1 MINENEQLAIMDSVR
16 FGVNDR
22 GWVGLSFGVKA
33 IRYGSGQF
41 LSIHETEDLLKRHEI
56 SDINHLNGK
65 PCIIEIDG
73 DIMRFVDLWK

>member
-1 MINENEQLAIMDSVR
+1 MNDNEELAIIERAR

-22 GWVGLSFGVKA
+22 GWVGLSFGVKS
-33 IRYGSGQF
+33 IRYGAGQF
-41 LSIHETEDLLKRHEI
+41 LNVNETADLLKRHEI
-56 SDINHLNGK
+56 TDINHLNGK